1 MLKILRYL
9 KKEEWAM
16 IGVSL
21 AFIVL
26 QVYLDLLL
34 PDFMNNITTLI
45 QSGTATVNALLTEGA
60 RMLLCALG
68 SVGTS
73 FVVGFFAAKVAAG
86 LSRTLRE
93 LQFDKTLSFSMEE
106 INKFSTASLITR
118 STNDI
123 TQIQTLVAMG
133 LQAIIKAPILA
144 VWAIIKI
151 AGKSWQWTAA
161 TGLAVIALM
170 IVIAVVIIFA
180 VPKFKK
186 VQKQTD
192 KINQVTRE
200 NLTGLRVVRA
210 YNAEGYQEEKFEQA
224 NEDLTKTNLFTNR
237 IMALLSPTMTLV
249 MSGLTLAV
257 YWIGAYLIGGAG
269 GSQQMVLFSDMVVFS
284 SYAMQVVMAFM
295 LLTMIF
301 ILLPRASVAAGRI
314 CDVLE
319 TGLSIQDGRLTDGLD
334 GITGTVEFKNVS
346 FRYPDAKGTVLE
358 EISFTA
364 KKGETVAFIGA
375 TGSGKST
382 LVQMIPRFYDATSG
396 EVFVDGRNVKEYN
409 QEVLHN
415 KIGYVS
421 QQATMFSGTIR
432 SNVAYGDN
440 GKPPASDQAV
450 KEAVREAQ
458 ATEFVEKADGGY
470 NAAVSQGGTNL
481 SGGQKQR
488 LSIARALC
496 KNPEILIFDDSFS
509 ALDYKTDKKLRKTLN
524 QKTADTTKIIVAQR
538 IGTIKD
544 ADTIIVLDEGK
555 IVGMGKHKELLKNC
569 PVYQEIAHSQLSE
582 EELTYA

>member
-1 MLKILRYL
+1 MKGQIMLKILRYL

-180 VPKFKK
+180 VPKFKI

-237 IMALLSPTMTLV
+237 IMA
-249 MSGLTLAV
+249 
-257 YWIGAYLIGGAG
+257 
-269 GSQQMVLFSDMVVFS
+269 
-284 SYAMQVVMAFM
+284 
-295 LLTMIF
+295 
-301 ILLPRASVAAGRI
+301 
-314 CDVLE
+314 
-319 TGLSIQDGRLTDGLD
+319 
-334 GITGTVEFKNVS
+334 
-346 FRYPDAKGTVLE
+346 
-358 EISFTA
+358 
-364 KKGETVAFIGA
+364 
-375 TGSGKST
+375 
-382 LVQMIPRFYDATSG
+382 
-396 EVFVDGRNVKEYN
+396 
-409 QEVLHN
+409 
-415 KIGYVS
+415 
-421 QQATMFSGTIR
+421 
-432 SNVAYGDN
+432 
-440 GKPPASDQAV
+440 
-450 KEAVREAQ
+450 
-458 ATEFVEKADGGY
+458 
-470 NAAVSQGGTNL
+470 
-481 SGGQKQR
+481 
-488 LSIARALC
+488 
-496 KNPEILIFDDSFS
+496 
-509 ALDYKTDKKLRKTLN
+509 
-524 QKTADTTKIIVAQR
+524 
-538 IGTIKD
+538 
-544 ADTIIVLDEGK
+544 
-555 IVGMGKHKELLKNC
+555 
-569 PVYQEIAHSQLSE
+569 
-582 EELTYA
+582 

>member
-1 MLKILRYL
+1 
-9 KKEEWAM
+9 
-16 IGVSL
+16 
-21 AFIVL
+21 
-26 QVYLDLLL
+26 
-34 PDFMNNITTLI
+34 
-45 QSGTATVNALLTEGA
+45 
-60 RMLLCALG
+60 MLLCALG

-224 NEDLTKTNLFTNR
+224 NEELTKTNLFTNR

-257 YWIGAYLIGGAG
+257 YWIGAYLILSLIHILILKYTIFGRGVYAIGGNREAAILSGVRVKLFGTLVWTISGALAG
-269 GSQQMVLFSDMVVFS
+269 
-284 SYAMQVVMAFM
+284 YAGIMTISW
-295 LLTMIF
+295 LTTAQPTIMDGAELDAIAAAVIGGTSMTGGKGGMIGTF
-301 ILLPRASVAAGRI
+301 AGVILLAIITNIFNLLGLQSYWQQIFKGIIIAVSYTHLYRASHDR
-314 CDVLE
+314 
-319 TGLSIQDGRLTDGLD
+319 T
-334 GITGTVEFKNVS
+334 
-346 FRYPDAKGTVLE
+346 
-358 EISFTA
+358 
-364 KKGETVAFIGA
+364 
-375 TGSGKST
+375 
-382 LVQMIPRFYDATSG
+382 
-396 EVFVDGRNVKEYN
+396 
-409 QEVLHN
+409 
-415 KIGYVS
+415 
-421 QQATMFSGTIR
+421 
-432 SNVAYGDN
+432 
-440 GKPPASDQAV
+440 
-450 KEAVREAQ
+450 
-458 ATEFVEKADGGY
+458 
-470 NAAVSQGGTNL
+470 
-481 SGGQKQR
+481 
-488 LSIARALC
+488 
-496 KNPEILIFDDSFS
+496 
-509 ALDYKTDKKLRKTLN
+509 
-524 QKTADTTKIIVAQR
+524 
-538 IGTIKD
+538 
-544 ADTIIVLDEGK
+544 
-555 IVGMGKHKELLKNC
+555 
-569 PVYQEIAHSQLSE
+569 
-582 EELTYA
+582 